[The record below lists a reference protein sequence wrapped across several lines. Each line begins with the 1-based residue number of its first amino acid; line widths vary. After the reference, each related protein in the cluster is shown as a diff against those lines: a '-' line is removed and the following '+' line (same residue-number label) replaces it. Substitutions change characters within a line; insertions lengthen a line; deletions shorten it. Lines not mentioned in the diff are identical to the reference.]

1 VSGVVIFETMR
12 VRGGALPLLDAHVAR
27 LRCGAQVVGLPAV
40 PDDVPDEAAER
51 ARTGADRILRP
62 AWSASGARWSERLL
76 DEPAAWRARTVAEPH
91 PGYPVKTEDRAA
103 FDRAL
108 AAARAAGAD
117 EPLLSTPTGT
127 VVEGARFAVVWVD
140 GDDLCFPDPDLGG
153 LPSVGL
159 ARLLTVAEAA
169 RVGTRAA
176 WVAAPALL
184 GRPVGLVNAV
194 RGLVRVEA
202 LDDRP
207 VPSSDLLESLAAG
220 FWPSA

>member
-12 VRGGALPLLDAHVAR
+12 VRGGALPLLDAHAVR
-27 LRCGAQVVGLPAV
+27 LRRGAEAVGLPAV
-40 PDDVPDEAAER
+40 PDHVWGEAAER
-51 ARTGADRILRP
+51 ARTGGDRILRL
-62 AWSASGARWSERLL
+62 AWSVAGARWNERPL
-76 DEPAAWRARTVAEPH
+76 DEPATWRVRTVAEPH

-108 AAARAAGAD
+108 AAAREAGAD

-140 GDDLCFPDPDLGG
+140 GDDLCCPDPDLGG

-159 ARLLTVAEAA
+159 ARLLAVAEEL
-169 RVGTRAA
+169 RVRTQAA

-184 GRPVGLVNAV
+184 GQPVGLVNAV

-202 LDDRP
+202 MDERP
-207 VPSSDLLESLAAG
+207 VPKNELLERLAAG